1 MKSQYVD
8 RPMIYTGEELNAHW
22 IYRNFGIL
30 GDAVVAFVGEV
41 NVARDKMIDLSEVID
56 QSYIYSPSMLN
67 FIIEHFD
74 HDLNLAIYRQR
85 LLMICIME
93 ELQQLGID
101 VTRRGDNLFVH
112 RGKLSISIATA
123 TTVSTLIH
131 VGLNID
137 TDRTP
142 VETAGLSQLGV
153 ADIRALA
160 ENIMMRY
167 AREIEQIYEARCKV
181 RSV

>member
-1 MKSQYVD
+1 MKSLYFEND
-8 RPMIYTGEELNAHW
+8 LKYTGDELTSHW

-30 GDAVVAFVGEV
+30 GDAIVAFIGEV
-41 NVARDKMIDLSEVID
+41 DVARDRMIDLSEAID
-56 QSYIYSPSMLN
+56 QSYIFSPSMLN
-67 FIIEHFD
+67 FIVEHFD

-85 LLMICIME
+85 LLMVCIME
-93 ELQQLGID
+93 ELQQLNIS

-123 TTVSTLIH
+123 TAVSTLIH
-131 VGLNID
+131 VGLNIN
-137 TDRTP
+137 TEGTP
-142 VETAGLSQLGV
+142 VETIGLSDIGV
-153 ADIRALA
+153 TDIRALG

-167 AREIEQIYEARCKV
+167 GREIDQIYDARCKV

>member
-1 MKSQYVD
+1 LKSLFVEKT
-8 RPMIYTGEELNAHW
+8 MIYTGEELSSHW

-30 GDAVVAFVGEV
+30 GDAIVTFIGEV
-41 NVARDKMIDLSEVID
+41 NVARDKMIDLSESID

-85 LLMICIME
+85 LLIVCIME
-93 ELQQLGID
+93 ELQQLGIS

-112 RGKLSISIATA
+112 RDKLSISIATA

-131 VGLNID
+131 VGLNIN
-137 TDRTP
+137 TEGTP
-142 VETAGLSQLGV
+142 VETIGLVQLGV
-153 ADIRALA
+153 ADIRAIG

-167 AREIEQIYEARCKV
+167 TREIEQIFDARCKV

>member
-1 MKSQYVD
+1 MKNLYVENN
-8 RPMIYTGEELNAHW
+8 MKYTGGELTSHW

-30 GDAVVAFVGEV
+30 GDAVVAFIGEV
-41 NVARDKMIDLSEVID
+41 DVSRDRMIDLSEAID
-56 QSYIYSPSMLN
+56 KSYIYSPSMLN
-67 FIIEHFD
+67 IMIEHFD

-93 ELQQLGID
+93 ELQQLGIT
-101 VTRRGDNLFVH
+101 VTRRGDNLFSH

-131 VGLNID
+131 VGLNIS
-137 TDRTP
+137 TEGTP
-142 VETAGLSQLGV
+142 VETAGLQEIGV
-153 ADIRALA
+153 TDIRALA
-160 ENIMMRY
+160 ENIMLRY
-167 AREIEQIYEARCKV
+167 SLEIEQIYDARCKV

>member
-1 MKSQYVD
+1 MKSLYID
-8 RPMIYTGEELNAHW
+8 RTIKYTGEELSSHW

-30 GDAVVAFVGEV
+30 GDAIVAFAGEV
-41 NVARDKMIDLSEVID
+41 NVARDKMIDLSEALD
-56 QSYIYSPSMLN
+56 QSYIYSPHMLN
-67 FIIEHFD
+67 LIVEHFD

-85 LLMICIME
+85 LLMVCIME
-93 ELQQLGID
+93 ELQQLDIA

-123 TTVSTLIH
+123 TMVSTLIH
-131 VGLNID
+131 VGLNIE
-137 TDRTP
+137 TGSTP
-142 VETAGLSQLGV
+142 VETAGLAESGV
-153 ADIRALA
+153 TDIRALG

-167 AREIEQIYEARCKV
+167 IREIEQVYDARCKV

>member
-1 MKSQYVD
+1 MYIDQNVK
-8 RPMIYTGEELNAHW
+8 YTGEELTSHW

-30 GDAVVAFVGEV
+30 GDAIVAFIGEV
-41 NVARDKMIDLSEVID
+41 NVARDRMIDLSETID
-56 QSYIYSPSMLN
+56 QSYIYSPEMLN
-67 FIIEHFD
+67 LMVEHFD
-74 HDLNLAIYRQR
+74 DDLNLAIYRQR

-93 ELQQLGID
+93 ELQQLGIG
-101 VTRRGDNLFVH
+101 VTRRGDNLFIH

-131 VGLNID
+131 VGLNIK
-137 TDRTP
+137 TGGTP
-142 VETAGLSQLGV
+142 VETAGLADIGV
-153 ADIRALA
+153 NDIRALG

-167 AREIEQIYEARCKV
+167 TREIEQIYDARCKV

>member
-1 MKSQYVD
+1 MKSVYID
-8 RPMIYTGEELNAHW
+8 KAINYTGEELCSHW

-30 GDAVVAFVGEV
+30 GDAIVAFTGEV
-41 NVARDKMIDLSEVID
+41 NVARDKMIDLSEAID

-67 FIIEHFD
+67 LMVEHFD
-74 HDLNLAIYRQR
+74 HDLKLAIYRQR
-85 LLMICIME
+85 LLMVCIME
-93 ELQQLGID
+93 ELQQVGVA

-137 TDRTP
+137 TSGAP
-142 VETAGLSQLGV
+142 VEAAGLTELGV
-153 ADIRALA
+153 GDIRALG

-167 AREIEQIYEARCKV
+167 IREIEQVYDARCKV

>member
-1 MKSQYVD
+1 MERLFVD
-8 RPMIYTGEELNAHW
+8 NMVLYTGEELSSHW
-22 IYRNFGIL
+22 IYRKFGIL
-30 GDAVVAFVGEV
+30 GDAIVAFVGEV
-41 NVARDKMIDLSEVID
+41 NVARDKMIDLSEALD
-56 QSYIYSPSMLN
+56 QSYIFSPAMLN

-85 LLMICIME
+85 LLMVCIME
-93 ELQQLGID
+93 ELQQLGIS

-131 VGLNID
+131 VGLNVNIEG
-137 TDRTP
+137 TP
-142 VETAGLSQLGV
+142 VETVGLTQLGV
-153 ADIRALA
+153 ADIRALG

-167 AREIEQIYEARCKV
+167 TREIEQIYDARCKV

>member
-1 MKSQYVD
+1 MKSHYVD
-8 RPMIYTGEELNAHW
+8 GPTNYTGKELSAHW
-22 IYRNFGIL
+22 IYRNYGIL
-30 GDAVVAFVGEV
+30 GDAIIAFAGEV
-41 NVARDKMIDLSEVID
+41 NVARDTMIDLSEAID

-67 FIIEHFD
+67 FMIEHFD
-74 HDLNLAIYRQR
+74 HDLKLAIYRQR

-93 ELQQLGID
+93 ELQQLGIY

-112 RGKLSISIATA
+112 KGKLSISIATA

-142 VETAGLSQLGV
+142 VETVGLSQLGV

-167 AREIEQIYEARCKV
+167 TREIEQIYDARCKV